1 MNGGGEGGGG
11 GNGFAEWRGAVS
23 PAARYAE
30 SGGASL
36 TWENLTAV
44 LPGSGGRSTKKLV
57 QGLYGYA
64 VPGRVVAI
72 MGPSGSGKSTLL
84 DSLSGE
90 FFTSFFLL
98 VYRVELRSPLKA
110 KLRTPP
116 RVLQPRSSTATVS
129 FISSTDFSFIFFQ
142 IVTHTYTVME
152 DEAPI
157 YDRGRM
163 TVV

>member
-1 MNGGGEGGGG
+1 MEGSSGAYG
-11 GNGFAEWRGAVS
+11 GNGEAWRGAVS

-44 LPGSGGRSTKKLV
+44 LPGGGGRATKKLV

-84 DSLSGE
+84 DSLSG
-90 FFTSFFLL
+90 TYQVGRAFLRL
-98 VYRVELRSPLKA
+98 PRVGRSPAPAHAEDSMRMDYLIWT
-110 KLRTPP
+110 KL
-116 RVLQPRSSTATVS
+116 
-129 FISSTDFSFIFFQ
+129 
-142 IVTHTYTVME
+142 
-152 DEAPI
+152 
-157 YDRGRM
+157 
-163 TVV
+163 

>member
-1 MNGGGEGGGG
+1 MDSGSGE
-11 GNGFAEWRGAVS
+11 AWRGAVS

-44 LPGSGGRSTKKLV
+44 LPGGGGRATKKLV

-84 DSLSGE
+84 DSLSG
-90 FFTSFFLL
+90 
-98 VYRVELRSPLKA
+98 
-110 KLRTPP
+110 
-116 RVLQPRSSTATVS
+116 
-129 FISSTDFSFIFFQ
+129 
-142 IVTHTYTVME
+142 TY
-152 DEAPI
+152 
-157 YDRGRM
+157 
-163 TVV
+163 VVR

>member
-1 MNGGGEGGGG
+1 MDGGSRAYGGSGE
-11 GNGFAEWRGAVS
+11 AWRGAVS

-44 LPGSGGRSTKKLV
+44 LPGGGGRATKKLV

-84 DSLSGE
+84 DSLSGTYQQVVLA
-90 FFTSFFLL
+90 FRLP
-98 VYRVELRSPLKA
+98 RVACPRGGFNA
-110 KLRTPP
+110 HLRTPP
-116 RVLQPRSSTATVS
+116 SAVLAILRATS
-129 FISSTDFSFIFFQ
+129 MSYLIWTKL
-142 IVTHTYTVME
+142 
-152 DEAPI
+152 
-157 YDRGRM
+157 
-163 TVV
+163 

>member
-98 VYRVELRSPLKA
+98 VNRAELRAPLKA

-116 RVLQPRSSTATVS
+116 RVLQPRSSTAVQLQLALFHPRTLAL
-129 FISSTDFSFIFFQ
+129 FFPKR
-142 IVTHTYTVME
+142 Y
-152 DEAPI
+152 I
-157 YDRGRM
+157 YIYLF
-163 TVV
+163 VN

>member
-1 MNGGGEGGGG
+1 MDKRLARETMDGGSGGGE
-11 GNGFAEWRGAVS
+11 AWRGAVS

-44 LPGSGGRSTKKLV
+44 LPGGGGRATKKLV

-84 DSLSGE
+84 DSLSGTCVLPFRLPRAFAYVSVHAE
-90 FFTSFFLL
+90 DSMRTS
-98 VYRVELRSPLKA
+98 VRTYVSSSPII
-110 KLRTPP
+110 TVPP
-116 RVLQPRSSTATVS
+116 WA
-129 FISSTDFSFIFFQ
+129 I
-142 IVTHTYTVME
+142 
-152 DEAPI
+152 
-157 YDRGRM
+157 
-163 TVV
+163 

>member
-1 MNGGGEGGGG
+1 MEGSSGAYG
-11 GNGFAEWRGAVS
+11 GNGEAWRGAVS

-44 LPGSGGRSTKKLV
+44 LPGGGGRATKKLV

-84 DSLSGE
+84 DSLSGTSWP
-90 FFTSFFLL
+90 FFVFLA
-98 VYRVELRSPLKA
+98 S
-110 KLRTPP
+110 
-116 RVLQPRSSTATVS
+116 RVLPLPTRRIQCAAAPPYSSSLSYTAGVPPWT
-129 FISSTDFSFIFFQ
+129 I
-142 IVTHTYTVME
+142 
-152 DEAPI
+152 
-157 YDRGRM
+157 
-163 TVV
+163 

>member
-1 MNGGGEGGGG
+1 MDGGSGGGE
-11 GNGFAEWRGAVS
+11 AWRGAVS

-44 LPGSGGRSTKKLV
+44 LPGGGGRATKKLV

-84 DSLSGE
+84 DSLSG
-90 FFTSFFLL
+90 TCVRPALSFRLPRAFAY
-98 VYRVELRSPLKA
+98 VCPRPRGGFNA
-110 KLRTPP
+110 HLRTY
-116 RVLQPRSSTATVS
+116 VSSSPITVRAS
-129 FISSTDFSFIFFQ
+129 MGYLIWT
-142 IVTHTYTVME
+142 TKL
-152 DEAPI
+152 
-157 YDRGRM
+157 
-163 TVV
+163 

>member
-1 MNGGGEGGGG
+1 MDSGSGE
-11 GNGFAEWRGAVS
+11 AWRGAVS

-44 LPGSGGRSTKKLV
+44 LPGGGGRATKKLV

-84 DSLSGE
+84 DSLSG
-90 FFTSFFLL
+90 TSWPPLVFLARAACPRGKIQYAPPYSYAPPSL
-98 VYRVELRSPLKA
+98 HPRTHWTVWI
-110 KLRTPP
+110 KL
-116 RVLQPRSSTATVS
+116 
-129 FISSTDFSFIFFQ
+129 
-142 IVTHTYTVME
+142 
-152 DEAPI
+152 
-157 YDRGRM
+157 
-163 TVV
+163 

>member
-1 MNGGGEGGGG
+1 MARGTQRSGQAPQRSVEMDG
-11 GNGFAEWRGAVS
+11 GNGEAWRGAVS

-44 LPGSGGRSTKKLV
+44 LPGGGGRATKKLV

-84 DSLSGE
+84 DSLSGTRPGLSSSSSRRVHVLLPAHAE
-90 FFTSFFLL
+90 DSMPTSVLL
-98 VYRVELRSPLKA
+98 PL
-110 KLRTPP
+110 LYGMPP
-116 RVLQPRSSTATVS
+116 WTSYLVWTNL
-129 FISSTDFSFIFFQ
+129 
-142 IVTHTYTVME
+142 
-152 DEAPI
+152 
-157 YDRGRM
+157 
-163 TVV
+163 

>member
-1 MNGGGEGGGG
+1 MNNGGSGGGDG
-11 GNGFAEWRGAVS
+11 GNGFAAWRGAVS

-44 LPGSGGRSTKKLV
+44 LPGSGGRGTKKLV

-64 VPGRVVAI
+64 VPGRVVAV

-90 FFTSFFLL
+90 FFL
-98 VYRVELRSPLKA
+98 VLRLPCASRA
-110 KLRTPP
+110 
-116 RVLQPRSSTATVS
+116 
-129 FISSTDFSFIFFQ
+129 
-142 IVTHTYTVME
+142 
-152 DEAPI
+152 
-157 YDRGRM
+157 
-163 TVV
+163 

>member
-1 MNGGGEGGGG
+1 MGGAARDSVVVEMDAGGGE
-11 GNGFAEWRGAVS
+11 AWRGAVS

-44 LPGSGGRSTKKLV
+44 LPGGGGRATKKLV

-84 DSLSGE
+84 DSLSG
-90 FFTSFFLL
+90 TSWPPSSSSLAPRAHAERFNT
-98 VYRVELRSPLKA
+98 R
-110 KLRTPP
+110 LRTPP
-116 RVLQPRSSTATVS
+116 TRLRPSSLTHWTVW
-129 FISSTDFSFIFFQ
+129 IN
-142 IVTHTYTVME
+142 
-152 DEAPI
+152 P
-157 YDRGRM
+157 
-163 TVV
+163 

>member
-1 MNGGGEGGGG
+1 MEGSSGAYG
-11 GNGFAEWRGAVS
+11 GNGEAWHGAVS

-44 LPGSGGRSTKKLV
+44 LPGGGGRATKKLV

-84 DSLSGE
+84 DSLSG
-90 FFTSFFLL
+90 TYQAVRAFLRL
-98 VYRVELRSPLKA
+98 PRVACPA
-110 KLRTPP
+110 PAHHLRTPP
-116 RVLQPRSSTATVS
+116 PS
-129 FISSTDFSFIFFQ
+129 
-142 IVTHTYTVME
+142 
-152 DEAPI
+152 PI
-157 YDRGRM
+157 RRASMDYLIR
-163 TVV
+163 TKL

>member
-1 MNGGGEGGGG
+1 MDAGGGE
-11 GNGFAEWRGAVS
+11 AWRGAVS

-44 LPGSGGRSTKKLV
+44 LPGGGGRATKKLV

-84 DSLSGE
+84 DALAGRLATNAFLSGNV
-90 FFTSFFLL
+90 LL
-98 VYRVELRSPLKA
+98 NGRKA
-110 KLRTPP
+110 KL
-116 RVLQPRSSTATVS
+116 S
-129 FISSTDFSFIFFQ
+129 FGAAVHAD
-142 IVTHTYTVME
+142 
-152 DEAPI
+152 
-157 YDRGRM
+157 
-163 TVV
+163 

>member
-1 MNGGGEGGGG
+1 LEEVEMEYGGGREGGGG
-11 GNGFAEWRGAVS
+11 MNGNGTAYAGALS

-44 LPGSGGRSTKKLV
+44 LPGGGGRATKKLV

-84 DSLSGE
+84 DALSGILS
-90 FFTSFFLL
+90 SFLCHLHLSLL
-98 VYRVELRSPLKA
+98 HACSAA
-110 KLRTPP
+110 K
-116 RVLQPRSSTATVS
+116 SK
-129 FISSTDFSFIFFQ
+129 
-142 IVTHTYTVME
+142 
-152 DEAPI
+152 
-157 YDRGRM
+157 
-163 TVV
+163 